1 MTLLCF
7 MADCTETSVLTRL
20 ANVTAATSVTTNVH
34 QPTATVTGNYKVD
47 KDNAIVVIDYMS
59 C

>member
-1 MTLLCF
+1 